1 MWLVVSIKAHP
12 HEFEVPRWRQSRV
25 LLSSEV
31 LLTFKGFTE
40 AVPLQI
46 VVRLT
51 HFQTCSWCIN
61 LLRKPHYIIMNFSG
75 DAR

>member
-12 HEFEVPRWRQSRV
+12 HEFEVPR
-25 LLSSEV
+25 LSWEV
-31 LLTFKGFTE
+31 LLTSKGFIE